1 MTLTSAV
8 FARHVVLSGGGT
20 IHREVFGGP
29 PQKFVRHVVL
39 SGGMTTLQWFG
50 EHMTNEPTE
59 KTSVLPDE
67 NIVTVD
73 TERFCRVATSFRP
86 VSLAR

>member
-8 FARHVVLSGGGT
+8 LARHVVLSGGMT
-20 IHREVFGGP
+20 IHREVLRGP
-29 PQKFVRHVVL
+29 TQEFVRHVVL
-39 SGGMTTLQWFG
+39 SGGMTTLQGFG
-50 EHMTNEPTE
+50 EHMTNELTE
-59 KTSVLPDE
+59 RTIGLPDE

-73 TERFCRVATSFRP
+73 TDRFCRVATSFRP